1 MFLAPAQI
9 WYFKEMKRVHAIT
22 LGCKINQAETDDL
35 IARLGLA
42 RVPANGEAD
51 LVLVNTC
58 TVTMEADKQSRQLV
72 RRFLNR
78 GCPVVVTGCSAAV
91 HPETFEE
98 LGATVVP
105 KERLIETIETLL
117 GPSSPALSLSSKNR
131 TRGFLK
137 VSEGCTN
144 GCTYCIV
151 PAARGAECHRPLSDL
166 LEPVERFSQAHL
178 QEVVLAGTRLGA
190 HPDLP
195 QIVRGL
201 IERFPSIPRWRL
213 SSIEPMDLT
222 PAILALF
229 EHPRVCPSL
238 HLPLQSGSD
247 RILAR
252 MNRRYSREEYLRT
265 SKSLKEKLT
274 LTTDLI
280 VGFPGESDEDF
291 EQSLEVLET
300 CGFASVHAF
309 PFSPRPGT
317 PAASLPPVDPRIVHE
332 RLARVL
338 ETSGKLRQH
347 WLEGWVGKE
356 VDVLVERVRDPLRRT
371 GLTPHYLRVAWEDQ
385 DHRQGELVRIRIERA
400 DGDGVWGESIS

>member
-1 MFLAPAQI
+1 
-9 WYFKEMKRVHAIT
+9 MKRVHAIT

-42 RVPANGEAD
+42 RVPANGDAD

-72 RRFLNR
+72 RRFLKR
-78 GCPVVVTGCSAAV
+78 GCPVIVTGCSAAV
-91 HPETFEE
+91 HPETFGE

-105 KERLIETIETLL
+105 KEKLLETIETLL
-117 GPSSPALSLSSKNR
+117 GPSSLSSLSSPSSPTSNR

-151 PAARGAECHRPLSDL
+151 PAARGAEHHLPLSDL
-166 LEPVERFSQAHL
+166 LAPVERFSQAHL

-190 HPDLP
+190 HPELP
-195 QIVRGL
+195 QILRGL
-201 IERFPSIPRWRL
+201 IEKFPSISRWRL

-222 PAILALF
+222 PEILELF

-247 RILAR
+247 RVLAR

-265 SKSLKEKLT
+265 AGSLKELKELT

-280 VGFPGESDEDF
+280 VGFPGESEEDF
-291 EQSLEVLET
+291 EQSLEVLDE

-338 ETSGKLRQH
+338 ETSEKLRQQ

-356 VDVLVERVRDPLRRT
+356 VEVLVERVTDPLRRT
-371 GLTPHYLRVAWEDQ
+371 GLTPHYLRVDWEHK
-385 DHRQGELVRIRIERA
+385 DHRQGDLVRVRVLRA
-400 DGDGVWGESIS
+400 DGDGVLGVWKS